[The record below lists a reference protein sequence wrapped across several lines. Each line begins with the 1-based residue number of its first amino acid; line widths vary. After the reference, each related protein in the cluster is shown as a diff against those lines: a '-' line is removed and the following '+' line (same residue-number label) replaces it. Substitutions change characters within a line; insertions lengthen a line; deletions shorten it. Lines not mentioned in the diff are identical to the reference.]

1 MREEDREEELK
12 FLFFSNSLP
21 SLSPE
26 MQTVL
31 RRIRKRGQEMCRNI
45 LALVSVFD

>member
-12 FLFFSNSLP
+12 LLFLSNNLP

-26 MQTVL
+26 IQTVL
-31 RRIRKRGQEMCRNI
+31 RMSRKRGQEMCRNI